1 MAPRS
6 WLVLGI
12 TLTLDT
18 FAAPGHAHIDLQS
31 PPARAP
37 GRPDTY
43 LRRDP
48 CGQIDNARDP
58 EQVSTFEPGQEIV
71 VEWDVYQ
78 QHVSYFRVAID
89 LDGDD
94 SFSQRTSQPSDATTD
109 DLMQLRPNPGERI
122 LAYVEDDAGRID
134 HVAQPVT
141 LPDEECERCT
151 LQVIQFTY
159 GLPLR
164 EAYYYQCADIVLR
177 RPVGAGVA
185 SGSDAGAVSPDTE
198 ATGADPMERASGCA
212 LSRRVPPLG
221 SSSATP
227 PPWAGLGALGLGL
240 GALAHRRAGRARRAA
255 RHNGL

>member
-12 TLTLDT
+12 TLALGT
-18 FAAPGHAHIDLQS
+18 FAPPGHAHIDLQS

-43 LRRDP
+43 LRRAP

-58 EQVSTFEPGQEIV
+58 QQVSTFEPGQEIV

-78 QHVSYFRVAID
+78 QHVSYFRVAFD

-94 SFSQRTSQPSDATTD
+94 SFSQRTSQPSDAATD
-109 DLMQLRPNPGERI
+109 DLTQLRPNPGERI

-134 HVAQPVT
+134 HVAEPVT
-141 LPDEECERCT
+141 LPDVECERCT

-177 RPVGAGVA
+177 RAAGAEAAGE
-185 SGSDAGAVSPDTE
+185 SDAGSVRPDPE
-198 ATGADPMERASGCA
+198 ASGEDSLERASGCA
-212 LSRRVPPLG
+212 LSPRLSRPG
-221 SSSATP
+221 SSAAAP
-227 PPWAGLGALGLGL
+227 PPWAGLGALGLAF
-240 GALAHRRAGRARRAA
+240 GAFARRRTRRIRRAA

>member
-1 MAPRS
+1 MAPRT
-6 WLVLGI
+6 WLALGI
-12 TLTLDT
+12 FGALGTLG
-18 FAAPGHAHIDLQS
+18 APGQAHIDLQS

-43 LRRDP
+43 LRREP

-78 QHVSYFRVAID
+78 QHVSYFRIAID

-94 SFSQRTSQPSDATTD
+94 SFSERTSQPRDALTD
-109 DLMQLRPNPGERI
+109 DLTQLQPNPGERI

-134 HVAQPVT
+134 HVAEPVT

-177 RPVGAGVA
+177 RSRGVQSPSA
-185 SGSDAGAVSPDTE
+185 RDAGARPDPETTSDPVE
-198 ATGADPMERASGCA
+198 AAGGCA
-212 LSRRVPPLG
+212 LAPRRSALDLASPL
-221 SSSATP
+221 
-227 PPWAGLGALGLGL
+227 PWGGL
-240 GALAHRRAGRARRAA
+240 GALAVALGALGRRRSGRAGRAA

>member
-12 TLTLDT
+12 T
-18 FAAPGHAHIDLQS
+18 AALCTSTSPGRAHIDLKS

-43 LRRDP
+43 LRREP

-58 EQVSTFEPGQEIV
+58 QRVSTFEPGQEIV

-94 SFSQRTSQPSDATTD
+94 SFSKRTSQPSDAASD
-109 DLMQLRPNPGERI
+109 DLARLQPNPGERI
-122 LAYVEDDAGRID
+122 LAYVEDDAAQLE
-134 HVAQPVT
+134 HVAEMVT

-164 EAYYYQCADIVLR
+164 EAYYYQCADLVLR
-177 RPVGAGVA
+177 R
-185 SGSDAGAVSPDTE
+185 SGRAEAPAAVDAGTSRPDPQ
-198 ATGADPMERASGCA
+198 ATAADPLDRESGCA
-212 LSRRVPPLG
+212 VAARRPEPDSTSGPL
-221 SSSATP
+221 
-227 PPWAGLGALGLGL
+227 PWPALGVLALALGALGR
-240 GALAHRRAGRARRAA
+240 RRAGRQGSST

>member
-1 MAPRS
+1 MASRS
-6 WLVLGI
+6 WLVLGFGSA
-12 TLTLDT
+12 LAT
-18 FAAPGHAHIDLQS
+18 FALPSRAHIDLQS
-31 PPARAP
+31 PLARAP

-43 LRRDP
+43 LRREP

-58 EQVSTFEPGQEIV
+58 ERVTTFEPGQEIV

-94 SFSQRTSQPSDATTD
+94 SFSQRTSQPSDAVTD
-109 DLMQLRPNPGERI
+109 DLARLQPNPGERI
-122 LAYVEDDAGRID
+122 LAYVEDDAAQLD
-134 HVAQPVT
+134 HVAEVVT

-177 RPVGAGVA
+177 RSGGVAAPSADAGIVRPDPQA
-185 SGSDAGAVSPDTE
+185 SGSDAEP
-198 ATGADPMERASGCA
+198 ASGCA
-212 LSRRVPPLG
+212 FAPQKSALG
-221 SSSATP
+221 SASGSTTP
-227 PPWAGLGALGLGL
+227 WGGLAALALVVGALGR
-240 GALAHRRAGRARRAA
+240 RRARRPARAA
-255 RHNGL
+255 RHIGL